1 MAQHNDS
8 RRTDDDISQMLRGAL
23 GNTDFDYESLV
34 AGAHQRAG
42 RIRRRR
48 AIAAGAAAAVLGP
61 ALVGGAALV
70 VPDLLTQEG
79 NVVAPAA
86 TSDPVV
92 ETLQDPAEDTSEPT
106 AEDTAEPTPEDPPWQ
121 DGELLLPAPED
132 NLDDEDGDNA
142 WPIPDARPLGVDR
155 IETLGAPQ
163 QHLAGGRVPPVM
175 GLMTC
180 DPGRDGGVSVIASD
194 YWSYFPQEGR
204 GPSIDLTITGWED
217 STAAWDGLLNDTYTS
232 CVWDAEIGPAE
243 PLPGHEGD
251 ADYALFTDAD
261 TQVAAV
267 VRQGDYLIAV
277 SVRDEADLAAGS
289 EAAAEIASKTA
300 DNLAALDPDHGR
312 D

>member
-23 GNTDFDYESLV
+23 GDTDFDYESLV

-48 AIAAGAAAAVLGP
+48 AIAAGTAVAVLGP
-61 ALVGGAALV
+61 ALAGGAALV
-70 VPDLLTQEG
+70 LPDLLTQDG
-79 NVVAPAA
+79 QVVAPAA
-86 TSDPVV
+86 TTDSVL

-106 AEDTAEPTPEDPPWQ
+106 AGPTAEDPPWQ

-132 NLDDEDGDNA
+132 NLDDEAGDNA
-142 WPIPDARPLGVDR
+142 WTVPDARPVGV
-155 IETLGAPQ
+155 EELEALGAPQ
-163 QHLAGGRVPPVM
+163 QHLAGGRMAPVM

-194 YWSYFPQEGR
+194 HWSYFAEGGG
-204 GPSIDLTITGWED
+204 GPSVDLTITGWED
-217 STAAWDGLLNDTYTS
+217 STAAWDGLINDAYTS
-232 CVWDAEIGPAE
+232 CVWDGDVGPAE

-251 ADYALFTDAD
+251 GDYALFTDAD
-261 TQVAAV
+261 RQVAAV

-277 SVRDEADLAAGS
+277 TVRDETDLAAGT
-289 EAAAEIASKTA
+289 EVAAEVASKTA
-300 DNLAALDPDHGR
+300 DNLEALDPDHGR

>member
-48 AIAAGAAAAVLGP
+48 AVAVGAAVAVLGP

-86 TSDPVV
+86 TSDPVL
-92 ETLQDPAEDTSEPT
+92 ETLQDPAEDTTEPT
-106 AEDTAEPTPEDPPWQ
+106 AEDPPWQ
-121 DGELLLPAPED
+121 DGELLMPAPED

-155 IETLGAPQ
+155 VEALGAPQ
-163 QHLAGGRVPPVM
+163 QHLAGGRMAPVM

-194 YWSYFPQEGR
+194 HWSYFPEEG
-204 GPSIDLTITGWED
+204 GGASIDLTITGWED
-217 STAAWDGLLNDTYTS
+217 STAAWDGLINDTYTA
-232 CVWDAEIGPAE
+232 CVWNTDVGPAE

-251 ADYALFTDAD
+251 GDYALFTAAGA
-261 TQVAAV
+261 QVAAV
-267 VRQGDYLIAV
+267 VRQGDYLVAV
-277 SVRDEADLAAGS
+277 SVRGEADPAAGS
-289 EAAAEIASKTA
+289 EVAAEIASKTA